1 MNNSSKILKNS
12 LILYGRMIFSAII
25 GLASTRIILLSLGV
39 DDYGIYTLVV
49 GVVGMLTVLNSAMGT
64 STQRFLSHTMG
75 ENDFNK
81 LRTIFSTSHFIH
93 IVLAVLILILM
104 FLARN
109 YIINEFLNIPAHR
122 LNVALKIYNLV
133 VFSTFFTIAT
143 SPFDGNFVAN
153 ENFLIIA
160 VTEILISTINLVG
173 AIVVYYSNGDKLF
186 IYAIVTT
193 FGAIGIAIFKQLYSV
208 LKYKECS
215 IIPNKISGKYFK
227 ELTSFAG
234 WNLFTALSGMARGQG
249 ISVLMNIYFGVKVNA
264 AYGVAGQVNGQVSS
278 LSMVVTKAIYPQLM
292 KAEGGG
298 DRDRMFRLSV
308 LTTKLP
314 YLLTI
319 MIGIPLTL
327 EINYVLKLWL
337 KEVPPNANEL
347 VVLIIILTLV
357 TTLSSGLIAA
367 IQSIG
372 RIKFYHLITGVLLL
386 LTIPIIILFYK
397 CGYSVIWAIIISISI
412 EILAHFFRLMYLN
425 RIANLKI
432 SLFLKEVD
440 MKLIAVTIIGFLS
453 VFWIT
458 SIFQP
463 CFLRLFVI
471 TVLSILTVSI
481 SSFYIT
487 LQREEQK
494 LIRNILLCKIRKYKS
509 KYLSND

>member
-1 MNNSSKILKNS
+1 
-12 LILYGRMIFSAII
+12 MIFSAII

-143 SPFDGNFVAN
+143 TPFDGNFVAN

-173 AIVVYYSNGDKLF
+173 AIVVFYSNGDKLF

-193 FGAIGIAIFKQLYSV
+193 FGAIGIAIFKQVYGT

-215 IIPNKISGKYFK
+215 IIPEKLSSKYLK

-234 WNLFTALSGMARGQG
+234 WNLFGALCSLARGQG

-292 KAEGGG
+292 KSEGGG

-314 YLLTI
+314 FLLMTLL
-319 MIGIPLTL
+319 GVPLII
-327 EINYVLKLWL
+327 EINYILRLWL
-337 KEVPPNANEL
+337 KDVPSYANEL
-347 VVLIIILTLV
+347 VILIIVLSLV
-357 TTLSSGLIAA
+357 STLSSGLIAA
-367 IQSIG
+367 VQSIG
-372 RIKFYHLITGVLLL
+372 KIKTYQIITGSLLL
-386 LTIPIIILFYK
+386 LALPIIIVFYK
-397 CGYSVIWAIIISISI
+397 NGYSVFWAIIISIVI
-412 EILAHFFRLMYLN
+412 EIVAHFFRLVFLK
-425 RIANLKI
+425 RIANLNI
-432 SLFLKEVD
+432 YRFLREVD
-440 MKLIAVTIIGFLS
+440 LKLLSVAIIGFIS

-458 SIFQP
+458 YFYEPSI
-463 CFLRLFVI
+463 LRLMSVI
-471 TVLSILTVSI
+471 ILSVTTVS
-481 SSFYIT
+481 SSSYYLI
-487 LQREEQK
+487 LQKEERIMINNMLVRLK
-494 LIRNILLCKIRKYKS
+494 KRLLNK
-509 KYLSND
+509 